1 MFLIDLKPNIKETK
15 IVKLAN
21 KGESAKEVKIGA
33 LILEELKNKI
43 KITITQVLRHL
54 SKSYHDMPDL
64 DTDIIVHK
72 ISV

>member
-33 LILEELKNKI
+33 LILGELKTRPK
-43 KITITQVLRHL
+43 
-54 SKSYHDMPDL
+54 
-64 DTDIIVHK
+64 
-72 ISV
+72 